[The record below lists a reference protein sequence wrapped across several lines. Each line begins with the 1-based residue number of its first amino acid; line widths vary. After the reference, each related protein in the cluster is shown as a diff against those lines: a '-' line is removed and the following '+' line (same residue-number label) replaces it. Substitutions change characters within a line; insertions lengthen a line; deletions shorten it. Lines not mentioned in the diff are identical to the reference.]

1 MDNREKLYSLKELK
15 TIVKLLIEEGDDRRE
30 EIISEYGDMEYD
42 VNIFLNGYN
51 GGLIALLFVLE
62 EMERSKL
69 KEYEDDEND
78 DDCDIEDF

>member
-30 EIISEYGDMEYD
+30 EIISEYRDMEYD

-62 EMERSKL
+62 EMEKHKL
-69 KEYEDDEND
+69 EKDDED
-78 DDCDIEDF
+78 YDDCDVEDF